1 MMEKIWS
8 NCSEYQRSALVSSV
22 LILSIFTGVAVA
34 TSSRFSVSGAGL
46 EITKTAIANQ
56 AQLEQALQLIELQR
70 QQISEI
76 KARAIAINK
85 RTNVGGLLVEDLTKA
100 EAISP
105 SSSVER
111 IEETIERSRTVL
123 DEEISN

>member
-1 MMEKIWS
+1 MIEKIWLS
-8 NCSEYQRSALVSSV
+8 CSEYQRSAFTSSV

-56 AQLEQALQLIELQR
+56 AQLEQALLLIELQR

-76 KARAIAINK
+76 KARAIAIK
-85 RTNVGGLLVEDLTKA
+85 ARTNVGGLLVEDLINA

-105 SSSVER
+105 PESVEK
-111 IEETIERSRTVL
+111 IEETIERSRIVL
-123 DEEISN
+123 DEEMN